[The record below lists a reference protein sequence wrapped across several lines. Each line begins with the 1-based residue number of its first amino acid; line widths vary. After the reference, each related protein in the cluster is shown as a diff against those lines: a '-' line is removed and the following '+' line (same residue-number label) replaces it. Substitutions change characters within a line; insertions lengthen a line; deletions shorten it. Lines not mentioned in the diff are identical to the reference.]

1 MASSSLF
8 SHPSP
13 SSETS
18 PFSFLPTSPT
28 TLFLTTSA
36 VVLGSWLYIWHLQP
50 WVKLKEMSPKEK
62 ISDKLYNLCH
72 SPDSISSEY
81 AKDPSSTPS
90 KISSHLYH
98 QHIDAVH
105 QSQPPKERV
114 PASDEEL
121 QRAYECGNFGDAKPS
136 ELFLRVWYDALKT
149 VEGDPMV
156 GCVSPSL
163 MGASGVCPLTVVG
176 SIMDICLH
184 MANLIVRADR
194 EVFLATNFWMN
205 SDSSQRVHM
214 LTAHMSRGVLDD
226 ENTAV
231 SRQIC
236 ASGCIAGSPTN

>member
-36 VVLGSWLYIWHLQP
+36 IVLGSWLYIWHLQP

-114 PASDEEL
+114 PA
-121 QRAYECGNFGDAKPS
+121 RAS
-136 ELFLRVWYDALKT
+136 
-149 VEGDPMV
+149 
-156 GCVSPSL
+156 SPSPSFSDAQKHQKAQPPSHL
-163 MGASGVCPLTVVG
+163 KNEKCLSLFSNSKIPPAPLTL
-176 SIMDICLH
+176 STAPQIPLAQ
-184 MANLIVRADR
+184 ANLPGSFPIHPSTW
-194 EVFLATNFWMN
+194 FPC
-205 SDSSQRVHM
+205 SSFHIP
-214 LTAHMSRGVLDD
+214 S
-226 ENTAV
+226 
-231 SRQIC
+231 
-236 ASGCIAGSPTN
+236 SPARP